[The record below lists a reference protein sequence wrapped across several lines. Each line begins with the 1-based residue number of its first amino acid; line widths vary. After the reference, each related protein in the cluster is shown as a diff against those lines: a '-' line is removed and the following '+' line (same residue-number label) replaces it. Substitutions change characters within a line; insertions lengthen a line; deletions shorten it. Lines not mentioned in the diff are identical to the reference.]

1 MSPPQNFPF
10 FTLVN
15 DQSQAEAA
23 LAAIECFAERTER
36 LYFKPKVSQ
45 IKRDFFNA
53 DKEICLAHRVNTLIA
68 DYIENIGELSDQLMI
83 FISKSLLH
91 NK

>member
-1 MSPPQNFPF
+1 MSSPQNYPF

-15 DQSQAEAA
+15 DQNQAEAA
-23 LAAIECFAERTER
+23 LAAIECFAEHTER

-45 IKRDFFNA
+45 IKRDFFNTE
-53 DKEICLAHRVNTLIA
+53 KEICLANRVNTLLA